1 MTTVDDA
8 VSDSAASVPLASSP
22 DLSAFPV
29 LWRPLLLLLLL
40 LLLLQA
46 LTSHCDAE
54 GGGEAVCPLSAFTRP
69 SASGLETSVVG
80 SMDAGTQKLEHDFI
94 HRLTGDDDRLS
105 AALCRCV
112 SSAAHRSTSA

>member
-40 LLLLQA
+40 LLQA

-54 GGGEAVCPLSAFTRP
+54 GGGEAVCPLSSHSRP

-94 HRLTGDDDRLS
+94 HRMTGDDDRLS